1 MKQKYVRLHQYDTII
16 IFNEI
21 ISHDT
26 FKSLGVKSAG
36 FCYINSR
43 EVRCFGESYSLGLK
57 SLDDDSQI
65 ATRKI
70 FGYE

>member
-1 MKQKYVRLHQYDTII
+1 MKQKYVRLHEYDTII

-26 FKSLGVKSAG
+26 FKSLRVKSAG
-36 FCYINSR
+36 FCHIEGR
-43 EVRCFGESYSLGLK
+43 EVKCYGESYSLGLK
-57 SLDDDSQI
+57 SLDEDSQI

-70 FGYE
+70 FGHE